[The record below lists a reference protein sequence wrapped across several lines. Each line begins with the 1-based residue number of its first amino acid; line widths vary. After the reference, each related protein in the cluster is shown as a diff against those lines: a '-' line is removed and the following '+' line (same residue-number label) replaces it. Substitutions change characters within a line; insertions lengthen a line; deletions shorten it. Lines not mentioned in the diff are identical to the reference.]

1 MKKPLTINTKPVRGL
16 NRRNAAVLDILT
28 AQLCEEKEMGMN
40 TRETIRKINRVINT
54 KPIK

>member
-1 MKKPLTINTKPVRGL
+1 MKKPLTIKTKPVRGL

-28 AQLCEEKEMGMN
+28 AQLCEEKEMGIN
-40 TRETIRKINRVINT
+40 TRETVQKINRVINT